1 MRAVLSL
8 VLMLGGCSQSFDEQ
22 FADTEEK
29 VKAAEAK
36 LDAEMAK
43 EAAKEP
49 GEGRNNK

>member
-1 MRAVLSL
+1 MRACLIICL
-8 VLMLGGCSQSFDEQ
+8 LLCGCQQDFDAQ
-22 FADTEEK
+22 FAETEKK

-49 GEGRNNK
+49 GQKTKD